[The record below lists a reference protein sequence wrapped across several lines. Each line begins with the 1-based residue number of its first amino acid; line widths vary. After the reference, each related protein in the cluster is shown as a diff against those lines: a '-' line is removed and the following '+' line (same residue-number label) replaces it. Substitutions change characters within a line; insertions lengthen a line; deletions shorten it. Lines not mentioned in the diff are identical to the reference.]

1 MEFQIW
7 ECSNQDCG
15 KTFPLAA
22 RITQR
27 KKVKV
32 VYSDVT
38 EKTVEFFCCP
48 YCQSKEFKPIVIVIE
63 AGKG

>member
-7 ECSNQDCG
+7 QCLNKDCD

-27 KKVKV
+27 KKAKV

-38 EKTVEFFCCP
+38 EETVEVFCCP
-48 YCQSKEFKPIVIVIE
+48 HCQSKEFKPIVIVIE